1 MSLTFMLISINVQ
14 NKKHKLS
21 KSNTSRI
28 AIEFVPRHFVRQ
40 VPVTPQKRSLK
51 GYNAMGVTHQNYLWP
66 TYSPVS
72 QQ

>member
-1 MSLTFMLISINVQ
+1 MFLTFLLISINVQ

-21 KSNTSRI
+21 KHNTSGI
-28 AIEFVPRHFVRQ
+28 AIEFVPGHFVRQ
-40 VPVTPQKRSLK
+40 VPVSPQRRSLK
-51 GYNAMGVTHQNYLWP
+51 GYNAMGVIHRNYLWP